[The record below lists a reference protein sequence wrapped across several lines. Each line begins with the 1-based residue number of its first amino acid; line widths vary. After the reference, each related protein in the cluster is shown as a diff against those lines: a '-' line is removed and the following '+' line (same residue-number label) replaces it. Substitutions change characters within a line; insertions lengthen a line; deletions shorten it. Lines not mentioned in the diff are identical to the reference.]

1 MNMAVA
7 VFDYTKWA
15 AMFPYLADPNGVNE
29 ALAGSFF
36 DVAGL
41 LLANDDCSP
50 ITDTDKRLVFLNY
63 IVAHLAR
70 LAGYP
75 VAAGGTAQ
83 PDGMVGRVSS
93 ATEGTVSV
101 STDYGAVRENQA
113 WWLQTQE
120 GATFWQLTRFL
131 RTARY
136 IAPPPRNF
144 GPARRSFGG
153 VWRP

>member
-1 MNMAVA
+1 MAVA

-15 AMFPYLADPNGVNE
+15 AMFPYLAAGGVTE
-29 ALAGSFF
+29 PIAQGFF

-75 VAAGGTAQ
+75 IAAGGTAQ

-136 IAPPPRNF
+136 IAAPPRNF
-144 GPARRSFGG
+144 GPARRSLIGG
-153 VWRP
+153 IWPQ

>member
-1 MNMAVA
+1 MAVA
-7 VFDYTKWA
+7 IFDYAKWS
-15 AMFPYLADPNGVNE
+15 AMFPYLAAGGVTE
-29 ALAGSFF
+29 PIARGFF
-36 DVAGL
+36 DIAGL

-50 ITDTDKRLVFLNY
+50 ITDTDKRLVLLNY
-63 IVAHLAR
+63 VTAHLAR

-136 IAPPPRNF
+136 LAPPPRNF

>member
-1 MNMAVA
+1 MAVA
-7 VFDYTKWA
+7 VFDYAKWS
-15 AMFPYLADPNGVNE
+15 AMFPYLAAGGVTE
-29 ALAGSFF
+29 PIAQGFF
-36 DVAGL
+36 DIAGL

-50 ITDTDKRLVFLNY
+50 ITDLDKRLVLLNY
-63 IVAHLAR
+63 VTAHLAR

-75 VAAGGTAQ
+75 IPAGGTAQ

-153 VWRP
+153 IWRP